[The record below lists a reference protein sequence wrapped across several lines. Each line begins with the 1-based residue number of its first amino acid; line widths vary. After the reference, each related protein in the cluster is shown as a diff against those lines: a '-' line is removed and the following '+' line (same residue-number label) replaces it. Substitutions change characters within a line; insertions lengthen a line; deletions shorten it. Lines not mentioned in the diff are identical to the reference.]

1 MILNLQKA
9 AISKRLSA
17 YIFDFIIFCIIAVGL
32 ATLFSLAVGYDGYVD
47 ELENYRSEYEERYGI
62 KIDITEEE
70 YSKLSEEE
78 RQNYDNAS
86 EACKKDERVLKAS
99 LMMMSLSVVILSV
112 SILASYIITEF
123 AVPLFFKNG
132 QTLGK
137 KIFGIALMRVDG
149 VKISTFQLFVRTV
162 FGKYTI
168 ETMIPVLL
176 VIMVFFGTVGI
187 VGPIVI
193 GLILLLQIICI
204 SVTKTN
210 SAIHDLMAVTV
221 VVDIHSQR
229 IFDSERELVEY
240 KQRIAAERAEDIKYR

>member
-1 MILNLQKA
+1 M
-9 AISKRLSA
+9 SKRLSA

-47 ELENYRSEYEERYGI
+47 KLDEYRCEYGTLYGI
-62 KIDITEEE
+62 NTDITDDE
-70 YSKLSEEE
+70 YNKLSQED
-78 RQNYDNAS
+78 RKKYDAAS
-86 EACKKDERVLKAS
+86 EAFGNDERVLKTS
-99 LMMMSLSVVILSV
+99 TMMMSLSMVMLSV
-112 SILASYIITEF
+112 SVLASYIITEF

-137 KIFGIALMRVDG
+137 KIFGIALMRTDG
-149 VKISTFQLFVRTV
+149 VKVSTFQLFVRTV

-168 ETMIPVLL
+168 ETMIPLLL
-176 VIMVFFGTVGI
+176 VIMVFFGTIGI

-204 SVTKTN
+204 AATKTN

-221 VVDIHSQR
+221 AVDMNSQR
-229 IFDSERELVEY
+229 IFDSEKELVEY
-240 KQRIAAERAEDIKYR
+240 KQRIAAERAEDAKYR